1 MLEWDP
7 IELATA
13 TLRSLTL
20 FRNNSKAG
28 AIPNPSS
35 HTSTKIS
42 GLAVDTEYNFYLILR
57 TSAGTYSSDKVSIKT
72 HKMTDL
78 SGITVCPGV
87 MPAEVREGMES
98 CLERIGARPL
108 QDSVRI
114 DTTHF
119 VCTEGRGQAW
129 ERAQEMNIPVVRPEW
144 LEACEREG
152 RIVVARQ
159 FYLGAELPKIKHTV
173 PARNPAPQP
182 RVSPSVSS
190 PRSSVVAQ
198 GAEKPEST
206 TPTESPVAVS
216 APQSKASSPIEEN
229 QEVPDDSSDNV
240 KPAASPKQATVESV
254 DDEQK
259 GSKSEEN
266 FESVEL

>member
-1 MLEWDP
+1 
-7 IELATA
+7 
-13 TLRSLTL
+13 
-20 FRNNSKAG
+20 
-28 AIPNPSS
+28 
-35 HTSTKIS
+35 
-42 GLAVDTEYNFYLILR
+42 
-57 TSAGTYSSDKVSIKT
+57 
-72 HKMTDL
+72 MTDL

-159 FYLGAELPKIKHTV
+159 FYLGAELPKVKHTV
-173 PARNPAPQP
+173 PARNPAPQH

-198 GAEKPEST
+198 RVEKPGST
-206 TPTESPVAVS
+206 TPSESPVAVS
-216 APQSKASSPIEEN
+216 APQSKASSPVEEK
-229 QEVPDDSSDNV
+229 QEVPVPGDSSDDV

-254 DDEQK
+254 EDEQK
-259 GSKSEEN
+259 GTKSEEN